1 MTSSSADQGPVRRFL
16 DGDDTGPKDMRLQST
31 EVVTLHVV
39 DVPADTDD
47 DDHSKQS
54 AKLPHGDKPPPL
66 LWCDGIRGVASQIVV
81 TFHLLFWFKFL
92 EQYADTTWYHTLR
105 AGNAAVEMFLILS
118 GFVLTVRFFAR
129 LQVIERAVA
138 NGDATTVRLV
148 YVDAYLS
155 MASTGVRRIPR
166 LMGPVVISTVLHIFI
181 SLYRGHAIAPLA
193 LVEDVLKTL
202 FVTFPPFNLTLWTL
216 RVELEGSLFTM
227 AVCVMLSKLR
237 YRHRVVACLVALP
250 IFHNRFGNWTGSQS
264 HYFGCFVLGILVSD
278 IINKQQHQLAH
289 GPLPSSVSR
298 HEATVFPRTPPN
310 TVAASMES
318 LGLSF
323 CYMIYHAWQSVH
335 STWSAVRRCIHR
347 LPSRAE
353 HIVTNAAYSLLFLF
367 GSWLFIYRPEY
378 AANYGGVDTLIRLIF
393 EKEHARMLHRL
404 GSVLILYTVCWSAWL
419 QRVFQSRL
427 CRYLGRISF
436 CVYVVHWPIMVL
448 MGDYVKP
455 WAQGQGWK
463 EETGK
468 RLAAAACYV
477 ASHAVAHVATVY
489 VDEPYVKWLRAL
501 ERRLEMNISPKPF
514 PRHG

>member
-1 MTSSSADQGPVRRFL
+1 MKPSSVDQGPVRRFL
-16 DGDDTGPKDMRLQST
+16 DDDDAGHKDTRLQST

-81 TFHLLFWFKFL
+81 TFHLLFWFNFL

-105 AGNAAVEMFLILS
+105 AGHAAVEMFLILS

-166 LMGPVVISTVLHIFI
+166 LMGPVVIGAVLHIFI

-202 FVTFPPFNLTLWTL
+202 FVIFPPFNLTLWTL

-250 IFHNRFGNWTGSQS
+250 IFHNRF
-264 HYFGCFVLGILVSD
+264 
-278 IINKQQHQLAH
+278 
-289 GPLPSSVSR
+289 
-298 HEATVFPRTPPN
+298 
-310 TVAASMES
+310 
-318 LGLSF
+318 
-323 CYMIYHAWQSVH
+323 
-335 STWSAVRRCIHR
+335 
-347 LPSRAE
+347 
-353 HIVTNAAYSLLFLF
+353 
-367 GSWLFIYRPEY
+367 EY

-436 CVYVVHWPIMVL
+436 CVYVVHWPIML
-448 MGDYVKP
+448 FMGDYVKP
-455 WAQGQGWK
+455 WAQGQGWT

-501 ERRLEMNISPKPF
+501 ERRLEMNIAPKPF

>member
-1 MTSSSADQGPVRRFL
+1 
-16 DGDDTGPKDMRLQST
+16 
-31 EVVTLHVV
+31 VVTLHVV

-250 IFHNRFGNWTGSQS
+250 IFHNRF
-264 HYFGCFVLGILVSD
+264 
-278 IINKQQHQLAH
+278 
-289 GPLPSSVSR
+289 
-298 HEATVFPRTPPN
+298 
-310 TVAASMES
+310 
-318 LGLSF
+318 
-323 CYMIYHAWQSVH
+323 
-335 STWSAVRRCIHR
+335 
-347 LPSRAE
+347 
-353 HIVTNAAYSLLFLF
+353 
-367 GSWLFIYRPEY
+367 EY

-436 CVYVVHWPIMVL
+436 CVYVVHWPIML
-448 MGDYVKP
+448 FMGDYVKP
-455 WAQGQGWK
+455 WAQGQGWT

-501 ERRLEMNISPKPF
+501 ERRLEMNIAPKPF

>member
-1 MTSSSADQGPVRRFL
+1 MMTPSSVDQGPVRRFL
-16 DGDDTGPKDMRLQST
+16 DDDDAGPKDTRLQST

-39 DVPADTDD
+39 DVPPDTDD

-81 TFHLLFWFKFL
+81 TFHLLYLFNFL

-105 AGNAAVEMFLILS
+105 AGHAAVEMFLILS

-166 LMGPVVISTVLHIFI
+166 LMGPVVIGAVLHIFI

-202 FVTFPPFNLTLWTL
+202 FVIFPPFNLTLWTL

-237 YRHRVVACLVALP
+237 FRHRVVVCLVALP
-250 IFHNRFGNWTGSQS
+250 IFHNRFGDLP
-264 HYFGCFVLGILVSD
+264 HYFGCFMLGILLSD
-278 IINKQQHQLAH
+278 IITKQQHQLAH
-289 GPLPSSVSR
+289 GPLLSSVSR
-298 HEATVFPRTPPN
+298 QEATVFPRTPPN
-310 TVAASMES
+310 TVSSSLES

-323 CYMIYHAWQSVH
+323 CYMIYHAWKSVH
-335 STWSAVRRCIHR
+335 STWSAVCRR
-347 LPSRAE
+347 LPSGAE
-353 HIVTNAAYSLLFLF
+353 HIVTNASYSLLFLF

-378 AANYGGVDTLIRLIF
+378 AANYGSVDTLIRLIF
-393 EKEHARMLHRL
+393 EKEHAQMLHRL

-436 CVYVVHWPIMVL
+436 GVYVVHWPITLL

-455 WAQGQGWK
+455 WAQGQGWE

-468 RLAAAACYV
+468 RLAAAASYV
-477 ASHAVAHVATVY
+477 ASHAVAHVTTVY
-489 VDEPYVKWLRAL
+489 MDEPYVKWLRAH
-501 ERRLEMNISPKPF
+501 ERRLEMNISPKPL